1 MTLQGLKQKTKV
13 DINGE
18 RGAQIS
24 IEAKKIATDRMT
36 LKLRLWSLNKL
47 YTIFIFLFSHYYVH
61 IILLV

>member
-36 LKLRLWSLNKL
+36 PKLRLWSLNKL